1 MRTWLTLP
9 VVVLVVAGC
18 KDLPEIPAGVC
29 GNQVLEPPE
38 DCDGFERDGVP
49 CRPPG
54 GVNECRLDCSPDE
67 NGEAATCPSG
77 WGCFENEVCRPA
89 TGEFVASDEAI
100 PGNAWSLLAGDFD
113 GNKSDDVVGLERPV
127 SRGFTKARIHYFGSQ
142 GEPIGTYLSTKL
154 MATPNVT
161 DISGDSR
168 SDLVFSYG
176 SIHLLTGEEDR
187 SLLTETYP
195 SYLLGEFPARVLF
208 IAEQLV
214 DKKPPIVVFGRLD
227 ATDAI
232 FVFDP
237 NSPFLSPVVELEAG
251 VEQLASD
258 PTLGN
263 LFEDE
268 EEFPCIEFVVAYRKA
283 AEFSVYSLCEAD
295 PEDGS
300 LHWRSPPHVE
310 VVRLDPPAPIE
321 QGIVVADLDGDGH
334 LDVIVGTHEGPYAA
348 YGNGQELGAA
358 RPHSFLVIKEAV
370 APDAMPLAGGDITS
384 DGVADL
390 AFPGGLAISAIDPET
405 GEMGYETTRPRYGP
419 PWSEAIFGD
428 LNADGFLDV
437 ACASKTGLDVDFFNG
452 TGTFVIN
459 QFTIPTERPT
469 EHLAIRDFDGD
480 LVDDL
485 AFVELPDP
493 SSGTEQISIAFGRTS
508 GGPEAP
514 VPAAHLE
521 DVSQIAAFA
530 DDIDSTS
537 ANLIVQYSQTDSRGT
552 EQALGFL
559 VGSSDRVPASPVEL
573 TTFSVDGAVIDSTS
587 VALTVGSFRDPT
599 QIDVL
604 AFALEPY
611 EGKLADAPPQMW
623 LLEDIENKTHS
634 PKYLG
639 WTVDERTRPLGGP
652 SADDELSARLAAK
665 DLDGDS
671 IDELVLVAPGDEE
684 ARCIV
689 NVASVVGEPPV
700 LERRDVVALDTP
712 CYETVVEVSDL
723 DADDAPD
730 IVVLVGELAGTR
742 EPLVLWNDGRGGF
755 SSEDA
760 TSLATEGEK
769 ARAFTA
775 FRAFNGKTL
784 FALVT
789 ERSIRLLRPLGT
801 ARAFEEE
808 LVLATLDFGSGVVAA
823 DLNGDEIIDLAVAD
837 AGSVRIFH
845 AELEL

>member
-1 MRTWLTLP
+1 
-9 VVVLVVAGC
+9 
-18 KDLPEIPAGVC
+18 
-29 GNQVLEPPE
+29 
-38 DCDGFERDGVP
+38 
-49 CRPPG
+49 
-54 GVNECRLDCSPDE
+54 
-67 NGEAATCPSG
+67 
-77 WGCFENEVCRPA
+77 
-89 TGEFVASDEAI
+89 
-100 PGNAWSLLAGDFD
+100 
-113 GNKSDDVVGLERPV
+113 
-127 SRGFTKARIHYFGSQ
+127 
-142 GEPIGTYLSTKL
+142 
-154 MATPNVT
+154 
-161 DISGDSR
+161 
-168 SDLVFSYG
+168 
-176 SIHLLTGEEDR
+176 
-187 SLLTETYP
+187 
-195 SYLLGEFPARVLF
+195 
-208 IAEQLV
+208 
-214 DKKPPIVVFGRLD
+214 
-227 ATDAI
+227 
-232 FVFDP
+232 
-237 NSPFLSPVVELEAG
+237 
-251 VEQLASD
+251 
-258 PTLGN
+258 
-263 LFEDE
+263 
-268 EEFPCIEFVVAYRKA
+268 
-283 AEFSVYSLCEAD
+283 
-295 PEDGS
+295 
-300 LHWRSPPHVE
+300 
-310 VVRLDPPAPIE
+310 VRLDPPAPIE
-321 QGIVVADLDGDGH
+321 QGIVVADLDGDEH
-334 LDVIVGTHEGPYAA
+334 LDVVVGTQDGPYAA
-348 YGNGQELGAA
+348 YGDGRELGPA
-358 RPHSFLVIKEAV
+358 RPHSVLMLNETV
-370 APDAMPLAGGDITS
+370 APDAMPLAGGDITG
-384 DGVADL
+384 DGIADL
-390 AFPGGLAISAIDPET
+390 VFPGGLAISLIDPET
-405 GEMGYETTRPRYGP
+405 GEIGYATTRPRYGP
-419 PWSEAIFGD
+419 RWSEARFGD

-437 ACASKTGLDVDFFNG
+437 SCASNTGLDIDFFNG
-452 TGTFVIN
+452 TGTIAVN
-459 QFTIPTERPT
+459 QFTIPTKRPT

-485 AFVELPDP
+485 AFVELRDP
-493 SSGTEQISIAFGRTS
+493 SSSTEQISIAFGRTS

-537 ANLIVQYSQTDSRGT
+537 ANLIVQYEQAG

-559 VGSSDRVPASPVEL
+559 VGSSDRVPASPIEL

-623 LLEDIENKTHS
+623 LLEDIANKTHS

-652 SADDELSARLAAK
+652 SAEDELSARLAAK

-700 LERRDVVALDTP
+700 LEHRDVVALDTP

-742 EPLVLWNDGRGGF
+742 EALVLWNDGRGGF

-789 ERSIRLLRPLGT
+789 ERSIRLLRPLGS

-808 LVLATLDFGSGVVAA
+808 RVLATLDFGSGVVAA
-823 DLNGDEIIDLAVAD
+823 DVNGDEIVDLAVAD

-845 AELEL
+845 AELER